1 MFGKGGQLFHLLN
14 VSIFSRSG
22 QAKLLAIAV
31 DCLRILSIKHQA
43 SKDVILECEGPNILV
58 TILREQN
65 YKNLLVMTARLL
77 KGTKSANIH
86 AILNYLQM
94 TLTLC
99 SPVRVPE
106 EQAGHRPRRRH

>member
-1 MFGKGGQLFHLLN
+1 M
-14 VSIFSRSG
+14 
-22 QAKLLAIAV
+22 

-77 KGTKSANIH
+77 KG
-86 AILNYLQM
+86 
-94 TLTLC
+94 
-99 SPVRVPE
+99 
-106 EQAGHRPRRRH
+106 

>member
-1 MFGKGGQLFHLLN
+1 MFGKGGQFFRLLN

-86 AILNYLQM
+86 AIL
-94 TLTLC
+94 
-99 SPVRVPE
+99 
-106 EQAGHRPRRRH
+106 